1 MPGKQKG
8 FSYYVEREKIKRY
21 RAWPVERRLK
31 WLYYGNKLRKSLPTK
46 TIAIQDA
53 FRRGKI

>member
-1 MPGKQKG
+1 MLGKQKG
-8 FSYYVEREKIKRY
+8 FSYSVERDQIERY

-31 WLYYGNKLRKSLPTK
+31 WLFYGNKLRKSLPAK
-46 TIAIQDA
+46 TIVIQDA

>member
-8 FSYYVEREKIKRY
+8 FSYSVERDQIERY

-31 WLYYGNKLRKSLPTK
+31 WLFYGNKLRKSLPVK

>member
-1 MPGKQKG
+1 MPDKQKG
-8 FSYYVEREKIKRY
+8 FSYFVKREQIERY

-31 WLYYGNKLRKSLPTK
+31 WLFYGNKLRKSLPTK